1 MIKMLVL
8 QKEMDI
14 RDKYYNE
21 LDVTEDLNEELERY
35 DEITPENIIDIKV
48 NTVFVP
54 MENVDVLD
62 IRYIVTIFYKTEE

>member
-8 QKEMDI
+8 QKEMDV
-14 RDKYYNE
+14 RDGYYNE
-21 LDVTEDLNEELERY
+21 LDVTEDLNEELEQY

-54 MENVDVLD
+54 MENVGVLD
-62 IRYIVTIFYKTEE
+62 VRYIVTIFYKTEE

>member
-14 RDKYYNE
+14 RNGYYNE
-21 LDVTEDLNEELERY
+21 LDVTEDLNEELEQH

-54 MENVDVLD
+54 MENVTVLD

>member
-8 QKEMDI
+8 QKEMDV
-14 RDKYYNE
+14 RDGYYNE
-21 LDVTEDLNEELERY
+21 LDVTEDLNEELEQH

-62 IRYIVTIFYKTEE
+62 VRYIVTIFYKTEE

>member
-8 QKEMDI
+8 QKEMDV
-14 RDKYYNE
+14 RDGYYNE
-21 LDVTEDLNEELERY
+21 LDVTEDLNEELEQH

-54 MENVDVLD
+54 MENVGVLD
-62 IRYIVTIFYKTEE
+62 VRYIVTIFYKTEE

>member
-14 RDKYYNE
+14 RDGYYNE
-21 LDVTEDLNEELERY
+21 LDVTQDLNEELEQC

-54 MENVDVLD
+54 MENVGVLD
-62 IRYIVTIFYKTEE
+62 VRYIVTIFYKTEE

>member
-14 RDKYYNE
+14 RDGYYNE
-21 LDVTEDLNEELERY
+21 LDVTEDLNEELEQC

-54 MENVDVLD
+54 MENVGVLD
-62 IRYIVTIFYKTEE
+62 VRYIVTIFYKTEE